1 MTDFNIPASLLDENL
16 PHSIRQ
22 MDLAEKERLARDIRQ
37 TIIQVVA
44 KKRRTFGTLPRSCGT
59 DACASF
65 RFQSFPRPHH
75 LGRRASM
82 LSMET
87 AHKKSER
94 F

>member
-44 KKRRTFGTLPRSCGT
+44 K
-59 DACASF
+59 
-65 RFQSFPRPHH
+65 
-75 LGRRASM
+75 
-82 LSMET
+82 T
-87 AHKKSER
+87 ADIWHPPSELWN
-94 F
+94 

>member
-44 KKRRTFGTLPRSCGT
+44 KNGGHLAPSLGVVELTL
-59 DACASF
+59 A
-65 RFQSFPRPHH
+65 
-75 LGRRASM
+75 L
-82 LSMET
+82 LSVFNPSRD
-87 AHKKSER
+87 HIIWDVGHQCYPW
-94 F
+94 